1 MTADALP
8 TDAQAERVVADA
20 RAIASARAKR
30 DAIAPADRWSAV
42 AIGGGFAVACVVGVV
57 TVGSIDTTTLAALG
71 IICALHAL
79 ASMVT
84 FESAAG
90 VATATQPV
98 LVAALLLLPAGLV
111 PASLL
116 PTVVLVGLVLPR
128 RSGDVP
134 AHRMHVLLLELMTGW
149 HCVGPT
155 LVLAWADL
163 DEVALRHAP
172 IYLLALGAQFATDAL
187 VSVVRCSALGL
198 PLRDLPRPLAW
209 SATVDTL
216 LAAIG
221 LAGVLACDA
230 TLWSLLFVAAPVAL
244 IALIA
249 RDRTEHLEKAVV
261 ISQAFEAAASAARS
275 DALTDLRNRRAWTEA
290 TARAALAFVADPV
303 AHPVTV
309 LMGDLDGLK
318 AVNDALGHDAGDQL
332 INAAADALRRA
343 APPGA
348 IVARLGGDE
357 FGILV
362 VGEVADHQMLISR
375 IRAAVAEQPTVRGFP
390 LSLSLGVA
398 SCPPLRSVETALAA
412 ADEGVFV
419 DKAARSA
426 GRR

>member
-1 MTADALP
+1 MSGDDLP
-8 TDAQAERVVADA
+8 RDTRAERVAAEA
-20 RAIASARAKR
+20 RAVTSARAKR
-30 DAIAPADRWSAV
+30 DDIAPADRWSAV
-42 AIGGGFAVACVVGVV
+42 AFGAGFVVACVVGVARV
-57 TVGSIDTTTLAALG
+57 DSIDGTTLATLG
-71 IICALHAL
+71 IICVLHAL
-79 ASMVT
+79 ASLVT

-90 VATATQPV
+90 IATATQPI

-111 PASLL
+111 FISVL
-116 PTVVLVGLVLPR
+116 PTVVLLGLVMPGRSAEPPAR
-128 RSGDVP
+128 RGHLV
-134 AHRMHVLLLELMTGW
+134 LLELMTCW
-149 HCVGPT
+149 HCVGPA

-163 DEVALRHAP
+163 DGVALHHLP
-172 IYLLALGAQFATDAL
+172 VYLLALGAQFATDAL
-187 VSVVRCSALGL
+187 VSAVRCAVLGL
-198 PLRDLPRPLAW
+198 PLRELPRPLAW
-209 SATVDTL
+209 SAAVDTL

-221 LAGVLACDA
+221 LAAVLACDA
-230 TLWSLLFVAAPVAL
+230 SLWSLPFVAAPVAL
-244 IALIA
+244 LALVV

-261 ISQAFEAAASAARS
+261 ISEAFEAAVSAARS
-275 DALTDLRNRRAWTEA
+275 DVLTDLRNRRAWSEA
-290 TARAALAFVADPV
+290 TARAALAFAADPG
-303 AHPVTV
+303 ATTVTV

-332 INAAADALRRA
+332 INAAADALRLA

-362 VGEVADHQMLISR
+362 VGEVVDHHELIAH
-375 IRAAVAEQPTVRGFP
+375 IRATLAEQPTVRGFP

-398 SCPPLRSVETALAA
+398 SCPPLRSVEAALAA